1 MSWPRQA
8 LIQFFIFP
16 CFLVLLVLPGARAE
30 SVAADAT
37 PFVLERNDDGV
48 FLSTTVSFELPSVVD
63 DVLRKG
69 IPVHFVAEADL
80 LRDRWYWTDKR
91 VARTTRHMRLAY
103 QTLVRRWKL
112 QVGSTPIGNNGLGVT
127 LSQNF
132 ESLGDALT
140 AIQRF
145 SRWRIAS
152 ASDIDPDAKYNIDF
166 SFRLDVAQLP
176 RPFQI
181 GVAGQTEWSIAVSR
195 NQKLLGDFGKS
206 ESVKSDPAKAEP
218 AKVESTGK

>member
-1 MSWPRQA
+1 M
-8 LIQFFIFP
+8 
-16 CFLVLLVLPGARAE
+16 LPGARAE
-30 SVAADAT
+30 SEAADAT

-152 ASDIDPDAKYNIDF
+152 ASDIDPDANTTQTSASGWMSRSCRDL
-166 SFRLDVAQLP
+166 FRLVWLAK
-176 RPFQI
+176 
-181 GVAGQTEWSIAVSR
+181 TEWSIAY
-195 NQKLLGDFGKS
+195 LATKS
-206 ESVKSDPAKAEP
+206 S
-218 AKVESTGK
+218 